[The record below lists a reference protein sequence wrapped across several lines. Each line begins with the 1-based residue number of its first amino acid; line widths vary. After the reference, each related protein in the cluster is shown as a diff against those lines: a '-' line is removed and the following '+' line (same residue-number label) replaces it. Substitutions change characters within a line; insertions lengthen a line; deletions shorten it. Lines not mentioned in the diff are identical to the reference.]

1 MRMQESSIAEKIKEL
16 RTDFKMNQ
24 KNFAESIGI
33 KQSTLSS
40 YENGV
45 VTPSNDVL
53 LTIAKKFHVSLDW
66 LFGLSESKV
75 QISTLSDIIWVLLQ
89 MNESAELRYEVE
101 VNNHLTNDVENEQER
116 WYAGIK
122 FYGNDKEH
130 SLNADM
136 CNFLADLQENRESLE
151 SYFTG
156 KDMYEM
162 WKKKTLDYYTA
173 KPVTHQE
180 IEDLD
185 FETRIRKRDQL
196 LSQKFAQDGHK

>member
-1 MRMQESSIAEKIKEL
+1 MQESSIAEKIKEL

-24 KNFAESIGI
+24 KNFAEAIGI

-89 MNESAELRYEVE
+89 MNESTELRYEVE

>member
-1 MRMQESSIAEKIKEL
+1 
-16 RTDFKMNQ
+16 MNQ
-24 KNFAESIGI
+24 KNFAEAIGI

-53 LTIAKKFHVSLDW
+53 LTIAKKFYVSLDW